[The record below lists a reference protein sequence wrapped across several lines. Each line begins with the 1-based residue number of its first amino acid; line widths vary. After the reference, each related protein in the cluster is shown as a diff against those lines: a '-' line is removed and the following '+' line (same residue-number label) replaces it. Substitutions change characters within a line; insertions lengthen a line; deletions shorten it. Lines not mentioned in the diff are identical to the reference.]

1 MISEKVL
8 HTLEFNKVIEKV
20 KRFLNLE
27 MGKGELDKE
36 WPAESFEEMRD
47 RLSLT
52 KEADLALSKYNADIV
67 ASYDDPDFAL
77 GKAEKQITLTI
88 SEIIKVS
95 RVLRS
100 ARLFKKKMGQIED
113 EQIKTLRHFASNLYM
128 DSQFEDDVERCF
140 VSDDQVSDN
149 ASENLRSIRKQIRK
163 INEQIRDKLNSI
175 LRDSRNSRY
184 IQDSFVTERGGRYVI
199 PVKAEFKSSIKGML
213 HDQSSSGST
222 VYIEPEEVLH
232 LNNELRLCQLKEKEE
247 IERILQSFTMRV
259 SVISDRIRLSNDIL
273 IKADVAFAKAKYAHD
288 TKSSHPIINSDGYI
302 NIINGRHPLI
312 DKDKIVPIN
321 VALGKDYNFLVISG
335 PNTGGKTVTLK
346 LCGLFSLM
354 AMCGLFLPAT
364 DGTEISFFNKIFC
377 DIGDEQSIE
386 NSLSTFSSHMKNI
399 IEICDGVDES
409 SLALID
415 EIGAGT
421 DPAEG
426 AALAL
431 SVFENLISKKC
442 KGIVTTHY
450 NELKEYAFLNEGAR
464 NASMEFDPVKL
475 TPTYKLNIG
484 IPGSSNALEIS
495 KKLGLDENIISSAYK
510 RLSKDKIAFE
520 KVLKSAQEAMTRA
533 EDTLRESE
541 SIKAEYQ
548 NKLDWVKGEEK
559 RLKELK
565 ENALKN
571 ARIEAK
577 RIVAEAE
584 TESEEL
590 IGQLKEILNSAEI
603 DEYDLN
609 RARQIKR
616 KIEDS
621 KYNVEIQDEE
631 EIEDMEPLPA
641 ERIEPGQKVYVKSLS
656 GICEIVSVSRNRED
670 VRVRYGSLDADTKL
684 SDLFLINK
692 ISKPKREKQKVSLV
706 SKVSS
711 RGEVLTELNL
721 LGKTV
726 LEALAETDAFLD
738 NCSVNGISECKIIHG
753 IGTGALRKAIWEH
766 IKKHPLVDSFR
777 PGKYGEG
784 EKGVTIVKLK

>member
-1 MISEKVL
+1 M
-8 HTLEFNKVIEKV
+8 
-20 KRFLNLE
+20 
-27 MGKGELDKE
+27 
-36 WPAESFEEMRD
+36 
-47 RLSLT
+47 
-52 KEADLALSKYNADIV
+52 
-67 ASYDDPDFAL
+67 
-77 GKAEKQITLTI
+77 
-88 SEIIKVS
+88 
-95 RVLRS
+95 
-100 ARLFKKKMGQIED
+100 
-113 EQIKTLRHFASNLYM
+113 
-128 DSQFEDDVERCF
+128 
-140 VSDDQVSDN
+140 
-149 ASENLRSIRKQIRK
+149 
-163 INEQIRDKLNSI
+163 
-175 LRDSRNSRY
+175 
-184 IQDSFVTERGGRYVI
+184 
-199 PVKAEFKSSIKGML
+199 
-213 HDQSSSGST
+213 
-222 VYIEPEEVLH
+222 
-232 LNNELRLCQLKEKEE
+232 
-247 IERILQSFTMRV
+247 
-259 SVISDRIRLSNDIL
+259 
-273 IKADVAFAKAKYAHD
+273 
-288 TKSSHPIINSDGYI
+288 
-302 NIINGRHPLI
+302 
-312 DKDKIVPIN
+312 
-321 VALGKDYNFLVISG
+321 
-335 PNTGGKTVTLK
+335 
-346 LCGLFSLM
+346 
-354 AMCGLFLPAT
+354 
-364 DGTEISFFNKIFC
+364 
-377 DIGDEQSIE
+377 
-386 NSLSTFSSHMKNI
+386 
-399 IEICDGVDES
+399 
-409 SLALID
+409 
-415 EIGAGT
+415 
-421 DPAEG
+421 
-426 AALAL
+426 
-431 SVFENLISKKC
+431 
-442 KGIVTTHY
+442 
-450 NELKEYAFLNEGAR
+450 
-464 NASMEFDPVKL
+464 
-475 TPTYKLNIG
+475 
-484 IPGSSNALEIS
+484 
-495 KKLGLDENIISSAYK
+495 
-510 RLSKDKIAFE
+510 SKDKIAFE

-721 LGKTV
+721 MGKTV